1 MIKAYMEY
9 YDFDRLAFYKP
20 GVRKLRD
27 RKGEEIETDGK
38 PDRIEIYAE
47 HTLIVYK
54 HWTGKTPK
62 AESSVYH
69 RMHRV
74 FEDDN
79 TLAFY
84 GILSGDKKER
94 MRAAIRIKRLNPKRI
109 PFDR

>member
-1 MIKAYMEY
+1 MIKAYMET
-9 YDFDRLAFYKP
+9 YDFDRLAYYKP
-20 GVRKLRD
+20 GVRSLYD
-27 RKGEEIETDGK
+27 RKGEKIEINGK
-38 PDRIEIYAE
+38 PARIEVHAE

-54 HWTGKTPK
+54 HWTGKTLK

-109 PFDR
+109 SFDR